1 MTSHNSLWVTIQI
14 VNISMVHGEPGSQ
27 DNSASN
33 LMQAIEIHAFQQ
45 TWISSLFFPST
56 KTNKLYEYVR

>member
-14 VNISMVHGEPGSQ
+14 VNIPMVHGEPGSQ

-33 LMQAIEIHAFQQ
+33 LMQAIEIHAYQQ
-45 TWISSLFFPST
+45 TWIPSFFSPST
-56 KTNKLYEYVR
+56 KIKKLYEYVR